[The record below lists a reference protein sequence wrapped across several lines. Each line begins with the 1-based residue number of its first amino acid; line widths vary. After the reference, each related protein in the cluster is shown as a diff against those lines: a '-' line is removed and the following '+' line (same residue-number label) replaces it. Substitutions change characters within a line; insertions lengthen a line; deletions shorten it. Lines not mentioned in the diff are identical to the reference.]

1 MLVTDEPAAPPAEA
15 PRPPLSRDRAF
26 WGMTATQF
34 LGAFNDNVFKQ
45 LVLLICAGYV
55 VEHQLES
62 DPYQTIAQAMF
73 AVPFVLFSGFA
84 GWLSDRNGKRTI
96 IVLCKI
102 AEIAVMAVGVAMFL
116 LGEPGSLTLI
126 VLLMAVLFLM
136 ATQSAFF
143 GPAKYGILP
152 EMLDGEDLPAA
163 NGVIQMTTFLA
174 IIFGTAAA
182 GFSKQWFEERLWA
195 VSGLC
200 VMIAVVGTAT
210 SLFIRRTR
218 VADPDTPLSA
228 SSLAIDR
235 ETWEMLMSDRT
246 LRGVLLVSSL
256 FWLLGGVTLPLLN
269 TFGKSQMGYPD
280 DRTSILA
287 ACVGIGIA
295 AGCAIA
301 GKLSKKKINFHLA
314 TVGAWGMVAT
324 FSGMAVLPQLGLPGE
339 TTEWAARLVLVAVGV
354 FSGLFA
360 VPLQVY
366 LQAKPPQDQKGRM
379 IGAMNLVNW
388 IGILMAAGVYF
399 LCTKTFSPENI
410 SWTFLVLAAAML
422 PIALFYHPRDE
433 RL

>member
-1 MLVTDEPAAPPAEA
+1 
-15 PRPPLSRDRAF
+15 
-26 WGMTATQF
+26 
-34 LGAFNDNVFKQ
+34 
-45 LVLLICAGYV
+45 
-55 VEHQLES
+55 
-62 DPYQTIAQAMF
+62 
-73 AVPFVLFSGFA
+73 
-84 GWLSDRNGKRTI
+84 
-96 IVLCKI
+96 
-102 AEIAVMAVGVAMFL
+102 
-116 LGEPGSLTLI
+116 
-126 VLLMAVLFLM
+126 
-136 ATQSAFF
+136 
-143 GPAKYGILP
+143 
-152 EMLDGEDLPAA
+152 MLDGEDLPAA

-182 GFSKQWFEERLWA
+182 GFAKQWFEEQLWA

-200 VMIAVVGTAT
+200 VMIALIGTAT
-210 SLFIRRTR
+210 SLLVRRTP
-218 VADPDTPLSA
+218 VADPETPLSA

-235 ETWEMLMSDRT
+235 ETWELLMADRT

-256 FWLLGGVTLPLLN
+256 FWLLGGVTLPALN
-269 TFGKSQMGYPD
+269 AFGKIQMGYPD
-280 DRTSILA
+280 DRTSLLA

-301 GKLSKKKINFHLA
+301 GKLSRKRVNFHLA

-324 FSGMAVLPQLGLPGE
+324 FSGMAFLPLLELPAE
-339 TTEWAARLVLVAVGV
+339 ATEWTARLVLVAVGV
-354 FSGLFA
+354 FSGMFA

-399 LCTKTFSPENI
+399 LCTAAFTPENI

-422 PIALFYHPRDE
+422 PIAAFYRPRDE

>member
-1 MLVTDEPAAPPAEA
+1 
-15 PRPPLSRDRAF
+15 LSRDRAF

-55 VEHQLES
+55 ATHQLES
-62 DPYQTIAQAMF
+62 DPYQTLAQAMF

-84 GWLSDRNGKRTI
+84 GWLSDRNSKRTI

-102 AEIAVMAVGVAMFL
+102 AEIVVMLAGVAVFL
-116 LGEPGSLTLI
+116 AGDAGSLTLI
-126 VLLMAVLFLM
+126 ILLLAVLFLM
-136 ATQSAFF
+136 GTQSAYF

-182 GFSKQWFEERLWA
+182 GFAKQWFEEQLWA

-200 VMIAVVGTAT
+200 VMIALIGTAT
-210 SLFIRRTR
+210 SLLVRRTP
-218 VADPDTPLSA
+218 VADPETPLSA

-235 ETWEMLMSDRT
+235 ETWNMLMADRT

-256 FWLLGGVTLPLLN
+256 FWLLGGVTLPALN
-269 TFGKSQMGYPD
+269 AFGKIQMGYPD
-280 DRTSILA
+280 DRTSLLA

-301 GKLSKKKINFHLA
+301 GKLSRKRVNFHLA

-324 FSGMAVLPQLGLPGE
+324 FSGMAFLPLLELPAE
-339 TTEWAARLVLVAVGV
+339 ATEWTARLVLVAVGL
-354 FSGLFA
+354 FSGMFA

-366 LQAKPPQDQKGRM
+366 LQARPPQDQKGRM

-399 LCTKTFSPENI
+399 LCTAAFTPENI

-422 PIALFYHPRDE
+422 PIAAFYRPRDE

>member
-1 MLVTDEPAAPPAEA
+1 VTVEPAAPPAEG
-15 PRPPLSRDRAF
+15 PRPRLSRDRAF

-45 LVLLICAGYV
+45 LVLLICVGYV
-55 VEHQLES
+55 AEHNLKS
-62 DPYQTIAQAMF
+62 DPYQTVAQAMF

-84 GWLSDRNGKRTI
+84 GWLSDRNSKRTI
-96 IVLCKI
+96 IALAKV
-102 AEIAVMAVGVAMFL
+102 AEIGVMAAGVAMFL
-116 LGEPGSLTLI
+116 VGEPGSMSLI

-163 NGVIQMTTFLA
+163 NGIIQMTTFLA

-210 SLFIRRTR
+210 SLFVRRTP
-218 VADPDTPLSA
+218 VADPETPLSA

-235 ETWEMLMSDRT
+235 ETWNMLMAEGT
-246 LRGVLLVSSL
+246 LRGVLLVSTL

-280 DRTSILA
+280 HRTSMLA

-301 GKLSKKKINFHLA
+301 GKLSMKKINFHLA
-314 TVGAWGMVAT
+314 TAGAWGMVAT
-324 FSGMAVLPQLGLPGE
+324 FGGMAFLPYLKLPAE
-339 TTEWAARLVLVAVGV
+339 TTEWTARLVLVAVGV
-354 FSGLFA
+354 FSGMFA

-388 IGILMAAGVYF
+388 IGILLAAGVYF
-399 LCTKTFSPENI
+399 VCTLVFRPEHI
-410 SWTFLVLAAAML
+410 SWTFLVLAGAML
-422 PIALFYHPRDE
+422 PIAMFYHPRDE

>member
-1 MLVTDEPAAPPAEA
+1 MGASPPADFDH
-15 PRPPLSRDRAF
+15 PPLSRDRAF
-26 WGMTATQF
+26 WGMTVTQF
-34 LGAFNDNVFKQ
+34 LGAFNDNLFKQ

-55 VEHQLES
+55 LSHHLDS
-62 DPYQTIAQAMF
+62 DPYQTVAQAMF

-84 GWLSDRNGKRTI
+84 GWLSDRNSKRTL
-96 IVLCKI
+96 IVLCKV
-102 AEIAVMAVGVAMFL
+102 AEIGVMLAGAAVFLVGEA
-116 LGEPGSLTLI
+116 GSPTLI
-126 VLLMAVLFLM
+126 ALLMAVLFLM

-163 NGVIQMTTFLA
+163 NGIIQMTTFLA

-210 SLFIRRTR
+210 SLFIRSTP
-218 VADPDTPLSA
+218 VADPDTPLSG

-235 ETWEMLMSDRT
+235 ETWNMLMADRT

-269 TFGKSQMGYPD
+269 TFGKNQMGYPD
-280 DRTSILA
+280 HRTSILA

-301 GKLSKKKINFHLA
+301 GKLSMKKINFHLA
-314 TVGAWGMVAT
+314 TAGAWGMVAT
-324 FSGMAVLPQLGLPGE
+324 FGGMAFLPRLGLPAE
-339 TTEWAARLVLVAVGV
+339 TTEWTARLVLVTVGV
-354 FSGLFA
+354 SSGMFA

-399 LCTKTFSPENI
+399 LCTATFTPEHI